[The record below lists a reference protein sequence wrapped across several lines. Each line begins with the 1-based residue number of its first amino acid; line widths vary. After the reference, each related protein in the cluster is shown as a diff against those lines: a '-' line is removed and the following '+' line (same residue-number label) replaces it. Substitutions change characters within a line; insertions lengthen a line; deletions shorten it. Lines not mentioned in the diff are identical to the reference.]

1 MRLNLPLIEE
11 ELARDKVKPV
21 RGLVWLEESY
31 RDPAAFWHSLKT
43 SQDAF
48 SPLTG
53 KSIPFRQYDFYHDL
67 ITRNRRLTTPALRL
81 YDSLSGWQEISY
93 SELDSAASRQA
104 ASWTQLQVEPGQVLC
119 IMYPVGVK
127 YVVSLLAAFKTGLTV
142 SFLPPQGSSFLQK
155 RLQALNPDYIIT
167 EEIFSTLVPGWQDRL
182 LPEHGQVSTQ
192 MSNIQA
198 STMDA
203 ANSIFPDRS
212 HTYLAGE
219 VIARCF
225 DPSSR
230 TPHVPKELT
239 ADAAYLCP
247 LRDGII
253 ALGLRPGAMVAGLG
267 LHFLESYP
275 GLLLAS
281 MLTGGTYLHLG
292 PDDIAANPKLL
303 TAYPARIAGIS
314 QKVRDILLR
323 NPVEVGKLWY
333 SWFRNPAESFD
344 LDEWQ
349 SFIQALKLED
359 AYAANLKWD
368 AALGGCSLF
377 SIKRKG
383 QAHPH
388 VLPSAGVP
396 WCLTGLSGTGSGF
409 LGDCGLFSPVSV
421 GRKAPPYILPS
432 AMIGGEKAEKTAEK
446 TEEETAGVSVLA
458 RSRKEWL
465 FAGSLLSGSSVRA
478 GRVYPGDE
486 ILETIRAPHPG
497 PLPEGEGDKG
507 GTIKGQGPVRA
518 IGPYCSIVQVPV
530 SGTVAADSL
539 FVFLIFTGA
548 GGAGM
553 DEAAICKKVRSTIE
567 REMGQEFLPD
577 RIQFFPLLPRCDA
590 EGNID
595 HNWCQNQY
603 LNGCFSRKSRQ
614 EIYRSLT
621 CLRELVRES
630 AQESARQE
638 AGCYRSPG
646 K

>member
-11 ELARDKVKPV
+11 ELARDKGKPV

-53 KSIPFRQYDFYHDL
+53 KSIPLRQYDFYHDL
-67 ITRNRRLTTPALRL
+67 ITRNRRLTTPALRW

-93 SELDSAASRQA
+93 GELGSAASRQA
-104 ASWTQLQVEPGQVLC
+104 AAWTQLQVEPGQVLC

-127 YVVSLLAAFKTGLTV
+127 YVVSLLAAFKTGLAV
-142 SFLPPQGSSFLQK
+142 SFLPPEGSSFLQK

-167 EEIFSTLVPGWQDRL
+167 EEIFSTLVPGWQNRL
-182 LPEHGQVSTQ
+182 LPEQGQVNTQGST
-192 MSNIQA
+192 I
-198 STMDA
+198 DA
-203 ANSIFPDRS
+203 ASSISPDRS

-225 DPSSR
+225 DPSSQ
-230 TPHVPKELT
+230 TPHIPKELT

-247 LRDGII
+247 LRDGMI
-253 ALGLRPGAMVAGLG
+253 ALGLRPGHMVAGLG

-275 GLLLAS
+275 ALLLAS
-281 MLTGGTYLHLG
+281 MLTGGTYLHLE
-292 PDDIAANPKLL
+292 PDDIAVNPKLL
-303 TAYPARIAGIS
+303 TAYPARAIGIS

-323 NPVEVGKLWY
+323 NPVEVGKLWD

-383 QAHPH
+383 QAHPN

-396 WCLTGLSGTGSGF
+396 WCLTGLSGTGGGF
-409 LGDCGLFSPVSV
+409 LSDCGLFSP
-421 GRKAPPYILPS
+421 
-432 AMIGGEKAEKTAEK
+432 AMIGGEEEEKTA
-446 TEEETAGVSVLA
+446 EETAGVSVLA

-486 ILETIRAPHPG
+486 ILETI
-497 PLPEGEGDKG
+497 
-507 GTIKGQGPVRA
+507 KGQGPVRA
-518 IGPYCSIVQVPV
+518 IGPYCSIVQMPV

-539 FVFLIFTGA
+539 FIFLIFTGA

-603 LNGCFSRKSRQ
+603 LNGSLSRKSRQ

-621 CLRELVRES
+621 CLRELVR
-630 AQESARQE
+630 AGARQAA
-638 AGCYRSPG
+638 AGKRNG
-646 K
+646 RVD